1 MTVYL
6 FHVVEEKTQKSL
18 FFCKFEETFKEQSV
32 TSRKIPSNKT
42 QEASTELKEYIL
54 HESSWAHDIAGL

>member
-1 MTVYL
+1 MG
-6 FHVVEEKTQKSL
+6 F
-18 FFCKFEETFKEQSV
+18 V

-54 HESSWAHDIAGL
+54 RARVLTTSLGSNCTKSVTPRKIT